1 MMRTLPAFITIPAI
15 ALSVLTAAA
24 LAPAQAPVDAAPAQ
38 SPINPTGGAQ
48 PTTRKL
54 GAGVIHYKVTRKTAA
69 GPMAIN
75 VLLADP
81 QQVSI
86 KSLVAKRPGG
96 GFGRAKAS
104 QIAKAFGA
112 LAAINGS
119 FFSFTNNEPAGLLV
133 LDGQIVSSS
142 QFNRSVFGIRY
153 DGTTFID
160 DATVKA
166 AVLLDDGR
174 ELTIHRVNHLAPR
187 DQMTLYTPH
196 FGTRTRTSIQ
206 ADRYEAAIDA
216 NGMVIEVSNGDLP
229 IPPGG
234 YVISSQGKSYPWLVG
249 HLQPGVR
256 ALVYTQLSGKWE
268 GVRYAVGGGP
278 TIVRAGKPYVNAR
291 QERFDSH
298 IASGRAPRTAIGYTR
313 EGYALMV
320 TVDGRQPKHSVG
332 CTLHE
337 LARLMIELGA
347 IEAINLD
354 GGGSSTM
361 VVGGQAVNK
370 VSGGTERYVSN
381 VIGIFKRD

>member
-1 MMRTLPAFITIPAI
+1 MRTITTWIATSLIAFSLLSLPA
-15 ALSVLTAAA
+15 SDH
-24 LAPAQAPVDAAPAQ
+24 AQAQAGGLK
-38 SPINPTGGAQ
+38 PTV
-48 PTTRKL
+48 RKL
-54 GAGVIHYKVTRKTAA
+54 KSGVIHYHVKRQTAA

-81 QQVSI
+81 QQVTL

-96 GFGRAKAS
+96 GFGRAKVS
-104 QIAKAFGA
+104 QIAKGFGA

-119 FFSFTNNEPAGLLV
+119 FFSFTNNEPTGLLV

-160 DATVKA
+160 DARVKA

-174 ELTIHRVNHLAPR
+174 ELTVHRVNHVAPR

-196 FGTRTRTSIQ
+196 FGRTTRTTIQ
-206 ADRYEAAIDA
+206 PDRYEAAIDA
-216 NGMVIEVSNGDLP
+216 NGVVIEVSNGDLP
-229 IPPGG
+229 IPPSG
-234 YVISSQGKSYPWLVG
+234 YVISSQGKSYPWLVD

-278 TIVRAGKPYVNAR
+278 TIVRNAKVYVNAR
-291 QERFDSH
+291 QEKFGSH
-298 IASGRAPRTAIGYTR
+298 IATGRAPRTAIGYTQ

-332 CTLHE
+332 ATLFE
-337 LARLMIELGA
+337 LARLMVELGA
-347 IEAINLD
+347 VEAINLD

-361 VVGGQAVNK
+361 VIHGKPVNK
-370 VSGGTERYVSN
+370 VSGGSERFVSN
-381 VIGIFKRD
+381 VIGIFSRE

>member
-1 MMRTLPAFITIPAI
+1 MRIDTTWIATSLVALLLLSLPAADHAFAQ
-15 ALSVLTAAA
+15 AAA
-24 LAPAQAPVDAAPAQ
+24 DK
-38 SPINPTGGAQ
+38 PIV
-48 PTTRKL
+48 RKL
-54 GAGVIHYKVTRKTAA
+54 KEGVIHYHVKRQTAA

-81 QQVSI
+81 QQVTI
-86 KSLVAKRPGG
+86 KSLIAKGPGG

-119 FFSFTNNEPAGLLV
+119 FFSFTTNEPAGLLV

-142 QFNRSVFGIRY
+142 QLNRSVFGIRY

-160 DATVKA
+160 DARVKA

-174 ELTIHRVNHLAPR
+174 ELTIHRVNHASPR

-196 FGTRTRTSIQ
+196 FGRSTRTSIQ

-216 NGMVIEVSNGDLP
+216 HGVVIEVSNGDLP

-234 YVISSQGKSYPWLVG
+234 YVISSQGKSYPWLVS

-256 ALVYTQLSGKWE
+256 ALVYTQLNGVWQ

-278 TIVRAGKPYVNAR
+278 TIVRGGKVYVNA
-291 QERFDSH
+291 QAERFDSH
-298 IASGRAPRTAIGYTR
+298 IATGRSPRTAIGYTR

-332 CTLHE
+332 ATLNE
-337 LARLMIELGA
+337 LARLMVELGA
-347 IEAINLD
+347 VEAINLD

-361 VVGGQAVNK
+361 VIDGKPVNK
-370 VSGGTERYVSN
+370 VSGGSERLVSN
-381 VIGIFKRD
+381 VIGIFSNQ